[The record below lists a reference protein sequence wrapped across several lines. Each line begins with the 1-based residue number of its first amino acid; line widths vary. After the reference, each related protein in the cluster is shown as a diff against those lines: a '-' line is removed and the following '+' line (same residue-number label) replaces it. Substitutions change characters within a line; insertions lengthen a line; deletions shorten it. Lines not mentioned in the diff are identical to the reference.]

1 MDYSAQKDKTVPLS
15 SNGNTRQ
22 YFVENIVYIE
32 SKKKEVII
40 YLNVGEPEI
49 IFNTLREVEDKLKE
63 YDFYQ
68 INRNTVVNLR
78 YFKMYENTQKR
89 CFSIKSGK
97 YMTVSR
103 RKWCEFKKKVEK

>member
-22 YFVENIVYIE
+22 FFVENIVYIE
-32 SKKKEVII
+32 SKNKEVIV

-49 IFNTLREVEDKLKE
+49 IFNTLRQVEDKLKE

-68 INRNTVVNLR
+68 INRSIIVNLR
-78 YFKMYENTQKR
+78 YFKIFECIEKR
-89 CFSIKSGK
+89 CFSIKQGK
-97 YMTVSR
+97 KMTVSR